1 MTDYRCMR
9 QIIEALD
16 GGSAAL
22 MVAGLLPSSSDT
34 PRNWCVS
41 EITILL
47 YRHHFAFERGT

>member
-1 MTDYRCMR
+1 MR

-34 PRNWCVS
+34 PRNWCIS

-47 YRHHFAFERGT
+47 YHHHFAFERGT